1 MAWFYAAEWP
11 TFAPPLTPRLDLSLE
26 DRLNYRGT
34 SMRLER
40 RRGEYLDFVDGIT
53 GELLTITDTAL
64 SELIFTGLA
73 SVERNGIDDK
83 AVAEARAY
91 RDLSVYSKDEVGVA
105 RRKLAYVRGLIAAN
119 LLYRPQTKDVEE
131 AIAKVAADLGD
142 LGDAIPKPYL
152 AKRWLQLALRRAK
165 ASHDGKTP
173 SVADLIERHASKG
186 RNKPWHDYET
196 RQIIQDL
203 IEKRYLTTER
213 ISVETLV
220 SEVRDHIRKSI
231 GPNAKLPGRKAVQAE
246 IDSLPQQ
253 EVARRRYGEFVAFG
267 KFAAVER
274 QPDPEAPLDVIEID
288 HTPADVFV
296 IDGRDG
302 VPIGRPWIAIAID
315 RCTRMPLGISAGFD
329 PPSAHSVMQ
338 CLRNAVMPKTYVQRY
353 VDAGVWDVRGDW
365 PAWGR
370 PRLLRCDR
378 ARENIGTDLD
388 VLAESLP
395 IKVLDVK
402 AGRRPYHKGAI
413 ERFLG
418 TLNRTLLQEQRGT
431 TFSSIADRGDYDP
444 KKNAV
449 LTFEDFLE
457 RLHIWLIDVYMR
469 REHRELRDTPLAVW
483 NRKVLQHK
491 IAPID
496 NAADILPLFGRVE
509 HRILRRTGIQF
520 ANLFYTSPELV
531 ALRGNR
537 KFMRSLEYV
546 DHKRKVRFRY
556 DTSDLGAIHVYL
568 PHERRHIRVPIE
580 RSRRKYATGLSWWA
594 HKQICR
600 EAIARV
606 GRNVDQAALDDA
618 KARLGRSLT
627 ADTPEGMLIRGRKK
641 MARIRQIGGVT
652 PYGDSVRTSPADSF
666 DDLLAAEVERELES
680 QEEAVL
686 LAKERA
692 TSTPIRRKSATGGKR
707 SSPKTVKD
715 EARHSS
721 EPQEAY
727 DPSDDDIDYYG
738 EDAPAP

>member
-1 MAWFYAAEWP
+1 MNAITP
-11 TFAPPLTPRLDLSLE
+11 IVRAPGPAVVAGIAPRLDILRE
-26 DRLNYRGT
+26 DRISYRGA

-40 RRGEYLDFVDGIT
+40 RRGEHLDFVDGTT
-53 GELLTITDTAL
+53 GELLTITDT
-64 SELIFTGLA
+64 ELGDLLVAGEAKILRDG
-73 SVERNGIDDK
+73 VDDK
-83 AVAEARAY
+83 AQADARAY
-91 RDLSVYSKDEVGVA
+91 RDLSAYDKEEIAVA

-119 LLYRPQTKDVEE
+119 LLYRPRTKDVEA
-131 AIAKVAADLGD
+131 AIAQVAAERGD
-142 LGDAIPKPYL
+142 VGDAVPKPYL
-152 AKRWLQLALRRAK
+152 VKRWLKLALRRAK

-186 RNKPWHDYET
+186 RNKPWHDYEI
-196 RQIIQDL
+196 RQIIHDL
-203 IEKRYLTTER
+203 IEERYLTAER
-213 ISVETLV
+213 ISVETLL
-220 SEVRDHIRKSI
+220 SEVRDRIRKLK
-231 GPNAKLPGRKAVQAE
+231 GPDAKLPGRKAIQAE

-253 EVARRRYGEFVAFG
+253 EVTRRRHSELVAFG

-353 VDAGVWDVRGDW
+353 VEAGVWDVRGDW

-395 IKVLDVK
+395 IKVIDVK

-431 TFSSIADRGDYDP
+431 TFSSIADRADYDP
-444 KKNAV
+444 RKNAV

-469 REHRELRDTPLAVW
+469 KAHRELRDTPLAVW
-483 NRKVLQHK
+483 NRKVVQHK

-496 NAADILPLFGRVE
+496 NAADVLPLFGRVE
-509 HRILRRTGIQF
+509 HRLLRRTGIQF
-520 ANLFYTSPELV
+520 GNLFYTSPELV
-531 ALRGNR
+531 ALRGNQ

-556 DTSDLGAIHVYL
+556 DTSDLGTIHVYL
-568 PHERRHIRVPIE
+568 PHERRHLRVPVE

-594 HKQICR
+594 HRQICR

-627 ADTPEGMLIRGRKK
+627 EDTPEGMLIRGRKK
-641 MARIRQIGGVT
+641 MARIRQIGGIT
-652 PYGDSVRTSPADSF
+652 PYGETAYAPR
-666 DDLLAAEVERELES
+666 R
-680 QEEAVL
+680 
-686 LAKERA
+686 
-692 TSTPIRRKSATGGKR
+692 STAST
-707 SSPKTVKD
+707 TC
-715 EARHSS
+715 
-721 EPQEAY
+721 
-727 DPSDDDIDYYG
+727 
-738 EDAPAP
+738 